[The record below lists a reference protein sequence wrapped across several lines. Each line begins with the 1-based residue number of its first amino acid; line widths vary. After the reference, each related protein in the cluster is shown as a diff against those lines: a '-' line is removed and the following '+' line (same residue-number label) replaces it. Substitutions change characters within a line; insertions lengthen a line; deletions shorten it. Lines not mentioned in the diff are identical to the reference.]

1 LRLQQQYQEVRGTIN
16 AEGHDLPL
24 TDATLVGDRLRFI
37 ANTDELGPMAFDGRV
52 DTNLMHGRVEI
63 QRGPSKGQYDWTSR
77 REAAGAGSAL
87 PR

>member
-1 LRLQQQYQEVRGTIN
+1 
-16 AEGHDLPL
+16 
-24 TDATLVGDRLRFI
+24 VGDRLRFI
-37 ANTDELGPMAFDGRV
+37 ANTDEQGPMAFDGRV

-63 QRGPSKGQYDWTSR
+63 QRGPLKGQHDWTSQ